1 MLFCSL
7 KLYKVLHR
15 IEPKAAA
22 YFQWA
27 YWKELEGHE
36 LRPADHTALSETEVT
51 KFRRTVD
58 VIEKDPWLLK
68 KGAEY
73 LRTLCSNSEK
83 DSWGS
88 PPPLEDLTAAD
99 SALKLPSN
107 LDWATCAPE
116 QPRTV
121 FVSAVKPKA
130 KAKGKVGGTALP
142 EPKGEAKGKAKG
154 KALAVAKSKAKG
166 KARCKAPAEAA
177 ATPPP
182 ALGCSKCPI
191 RRARLQQE
199 PSGSIGG
206 THQ

>member
-1 MLFCSL
+1 MMRMYMCVSMHIHLVQTPSGEQITTSCQCLTMATHAQEFERYQEHPDDAVLLL
-7 KLYKVLHR
+7 KLYMSSTEFSQRPLLIFPVGLLEK
-15 IEPKAAA
+15 
-22 YFQWA
+22 
-27 YWKELEGHE
+27 LEGHE

-51 KFRRTVD
+51 KFRRTAD

-107 LDWATCAPE
+107 LDWANYAPE

-121 FVSAVKPKA
+121 FVSAVKPKV
-130 KAKGKVGGTALP
+130 KA
-142 EPKGEAKGKAKG
+142 
-154 KALAVAKSKAKG
+154 
-166 KARCKAPAEAA
+166 
-177 ATPPP
+177 
-182 ALGCSKCPI
+182 
-191 RRARLQQE
+191 
-199 PSGSIGG
+199 
-206 THQ
+206 